1 MGTSVGAGR
10 ATRGWLWPQPN
21 RSDRVPTGTNQ
32 VRASDHGRP
41 LKTQPG
47 KIVQRSNNTAIGR
60 DLVGALAGYGLPILP
75 VQLSQRVLNAES
87 AARGL
92 LVIEVSP
99 DSAAA
104 REMSELVSAVCGG
117 CGLQAA
123 A

>member
-47 KIVQRSNNTAIGR
+47 KIVPRSTIQRFGR
-60 DLVGALAGYGLPILP
+60 RGNHDPASGVFGAGCRPTYRLGPAHDRSDDANKDGKG
-75 VQLSQRVLNAES
+75 
-87 AARGL
+87 
-92 LVIEVSP
+92 
-99 DSAAA
+99 
-104 REMSELVSAVCGG
+104 AVEQ
-117 CGLQAA
+117 LQALMRE
-123 A
+123 